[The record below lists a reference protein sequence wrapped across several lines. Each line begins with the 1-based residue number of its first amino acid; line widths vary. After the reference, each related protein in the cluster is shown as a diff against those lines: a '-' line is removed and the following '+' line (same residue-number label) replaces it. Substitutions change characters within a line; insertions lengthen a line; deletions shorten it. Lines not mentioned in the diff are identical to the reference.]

1 MIINYQELLIDTW
14 ASLQRVILGGL
25 LAIFLG
31 VITGLLRYQLPN
43 FLKRNFIFNFCLDVF
58 KFPPPLAYIPFVI
71 LFLGIGAKAAIA
83 IVIIGVFPAVHLNT
97 YESLNQVKKE
107 IVDTAKSLELN
118 TREMITKIY
127 FPAIMPQIFTGIRV
141 GFTMGWMSIIAAEMI
156 SGDKGLGYALQAHRL
171 NLNLEAMVIYMI
183 AIGLVGFCLNLIF
196 KQIETKWVKWKV

>member
-1 MIINYQELLIDTW
+1 MIINYQELLIDIW
-14 ASLQRVILGGL
+14 ASLQRVLIGGL

-43 FLKRNFIFNFCLDVF
+43 FLKRNFLFNFCLDVF

-83 IVIIGVFPAVHLNT
+83 IVMIGVFPAVHLNT
-97 YESLNQVKKE
+97 YEALSLVKKE

-118 TREMITKIY
+118 TTEMISKIY

-171 NLNLEAMVIYMI
+171 NLNLEAMIVYMI
-183 AIGLVGFCLNLIF
+183 AIGFIGFCLNFVF
-196 KQIETKWVKWKV
+196 KQLETKWVKWKV